1 MSGPLKLETV
11 VSCHGVPGPLEEP
24 VLAGSPLYLSPT
36 VISSLCFDQV
46 WFTVLLHCG
55 SLCLLRMEAVLIR
68 GEMYLPRKH
77 VTSKGKFSRSVT
89 S

>member
-1 MSGPLKLETV
+1 MG
-11 VSCHGVPGPLEEP
+11 CR
-24 VLAGSPLYLSPT
+24 VLWKSSQCLLGHLYLSPT

-77 VTSKGKFSRSVT
+77 VTSKGKFSRGVT